1 MKDIEKLR
9 EELKIDKWHVFGG
22 SWGSTLSLAYAQTH
36 PERVKTLVL
45 RCVSVALSPPP
56 DSAPLPDSGPSLG
69 HGRARRSCTCSGI
82 FTLRKSELHFFY
94 QNGAS
99 HLFPEAW
106 DEFLAPIPEEERGDM
121 VLAYHAQLNSVD
133 PDVRTRA
140 AKAWSKWE

>member
-1 MKDIEKLR
+1 MC
-9 EELKIDKWHVFGG
+9 WH
-22 SWGSTLSLAYAQTH
+22 
-36 PERVKTLVL
+36 
-45 RCVSVALSPPP
+45 
-56 DSAPLPDSGPSLG
+56 LPFI
-69 HGRARRSCTCSGI
+69 SGI